1 MLDVIFIARCP
12 VPDCPEHG
20 KPYEQIV
27 SRATLYQM
35 FDPDG
40 SGLSAGRV
48 GTHSRRLLPAES
60 HATGPPPKSI
70 ASASP
75 GRPSPTYCAAT

>member
-1 MLDVIFIARCP
+1 MPDVILIACCP

-20 KPYEQIV
+20 KPHEQIV

-40 SGLSAGRV
+40 SDRIFLCKACGNV
-48 GTHSRRLLPAES
+48 FVPTPAEKERIQRGL
-60 HATGPPPKSI
+60 ANGTL
-70 ASASP
+70 
-75 GRPSPTYCAAT
+75 